1 MAAAAAA
8 RKEWRR
14 VKGVRPK
21 GGRGR
26 IEKGA
31 PVPPTGGPGKDTR
44 RRPACPC
51 AVRFTLKA
59 AQTWAGDGSKAD
71 RKRTKIRLRP
81 RAGPSGLCRGICLHP
96 DLGWTELS
104 ALAHHRS
111 LPAHNLFDETPLSSD
126 PTAEASGDR
135 SRISALP
142 DEVLFRVLSHLRSH
156 EAVHT
161 CVLSRRW
168 RDLWQSVP
176 CIDVSFNEFADMADE
191 DEDEDD
197 FEPVVLFKKFVN
209 RLLMLRR
216 PVDLEEFRLE
226 YSLPIGT
233 VDLNANSADANLW
246 IAHVLQY
253 KARAVKVV
261 THNEYL
267 QLVPAVFTSKH
278 LKRLHICNA
287 QLIRGFFERLKTGC
301 PALEY
306 LFLSDCNIMDHEIIF
321 NTLKVLTLTE
331 ETTFSS
337 TQSSIS
343 APSLISLFMDECRS
357 EARLPILKNMS
368 SLETASVLLS
378 GGYITTC
385 DADGIRQFLRGL
397 SDVRSLDFYY
407 GDRQTQNE
415 TYGSMD

>member
-1 MAAAAAA
+1 
-8 RKEWRR
+8 
-14 VKGVRPK
+14 VY
-21 GGRGR
+21 
-26 IEKGA
+26 
-31 PVPPTGGPGKDTR
+31 
-44 RRPACPC
+44 C
-51 AVRFTLKA
+51 
-59 AQTWAGDGSKAD
+59 S
-71 RKRTKIRLRP
+71 
-81 RAGPSGLCRGICLHP
+81 SGLCRGICLHP

-407 GDRQTQNE
+407 GDRQVCFLI
-415 TYGSMD
+415 